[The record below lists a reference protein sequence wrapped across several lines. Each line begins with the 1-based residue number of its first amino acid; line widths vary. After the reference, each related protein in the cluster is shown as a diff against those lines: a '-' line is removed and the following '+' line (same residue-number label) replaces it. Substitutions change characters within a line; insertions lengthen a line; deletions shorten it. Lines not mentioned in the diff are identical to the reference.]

1 VRVGIEVIVGAG
13 LIIAVEK
20 RVVVGL
26 AHGLVVGRALGG
38 LFWVLEANLGVVE
51 LVRAVEA
58 GRALI
63 GVVVAVLAAT
73 HLRAKIRAFAF
84 CPLGV
89 GFMAALPAQLSFL
102 CVMRVKE
109 SEPLSAGL
117 NSGSWFFFLF

>member
-1 VRVGIEVIVGAG
+1 MRVGIEVIVGAG

-20 RVVVGL
+20 RVVVRL

-38 LFWVLEANLGVVE
+38 LFRVLEANLGVVE

-58 GRALI
+58 ARALI

-84 CPLGV
+84 WPLGV
-89 GFMAALPAQLSFL
+89 GFMAFYAALPAQLSFL
-102 CVMRVKE
+102 CVCEKERERLCPRV
-109 SEPLSAGL
+109 
-117 NSGSWFFFLF
+117 